1 MQSNTCNSPVWEW
14 PAHHHII
21 ISIIVTWDDIIIYL
35 KYRQKHQRRLILSW
49 ASRTCWWRSWYLGR
63 PGSSVKSRWRERA
76 GRKGL
81 GGCPGLCGSPGW
93 DRGGANKSY
102 FFFNFSHVGYRLR
115 GSDRSGAKKSMSM
128 SMLDTNL
135 HIPDVVNV
143 QGFLKADHQTL
154 KRKQ

>member
-49 ASRTCWWRSWYLGR
+49 ASRTCWWRSWYLDR

-93 DRGGANKSY
+93 GRGGTGMEQISLIS
-102 FFFNFSHVGYRLR
+102 FLTSLMLGTVGGTEVEQRSQCQCQCRIPTFISLMLWMYRDSSR
-115 GSDRSGAKKSMSM
+115 
-128 SMLDTNL
+128 
-135 HIPDVVNV
+135 
-143 QGFLKADHQTL
+143 QTT
-154 KRKQ
+154 RR